1 MELVLREIKT
11 VQNGQINITIPDII
25 KTEKVEVIVIP
36 YNGPEKEITE
46 KVDFDNYFGISD
58 VGTNRI
64 DSYLKETR
72 NEWEREVFD

>member
-1 MELVLREIKT
+1 MLREIKT

-36 YNGPEKEITE
+36 YSNPEKEIIG

-58 VGTNRI
+58 IGEKRI
-64 DSYLKETR
+64 DSYLNKTR
-72 NEWEREVFD
+72 NKWEREVFD